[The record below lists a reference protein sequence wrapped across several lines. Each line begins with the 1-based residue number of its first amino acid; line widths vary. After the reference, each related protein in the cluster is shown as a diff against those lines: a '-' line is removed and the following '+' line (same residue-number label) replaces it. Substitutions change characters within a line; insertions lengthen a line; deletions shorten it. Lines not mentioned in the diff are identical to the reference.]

1 MRVAAAVA
9 VRKDA
14 VLAGISA
21 AIRHGLPLVGLVPET
36 VFLLSPTRS
45 GRRRNGVVEI
55 PRSGREHVVELDGF
69 RATNLADT
77 LIEVCRTAP
86 FITALVMVDAA
97 LHIERFGDGAGLVS
111 FDELMAAHNDRMP
124 YRGSARVLGV
134 LAASTTLAASPFETL
149 SRVTSEELG
158 FPEPELQ
165 FELVLTNGET
175 VYFDFGWPKWRV
187 GGEADGWGK
196 YVNPKFPSSDSLEER
211 IKAEKRRDNAVRRTG
226 WTPAHWDWADAW
238 NRAPM
243 RAILLDAG
251 LPIVRRPRTIR

>member
-1 MRVAAAVA
+1 M
-9 VRKDA
+9 
-14 VLAGISA
+14 I
-21 AIRHGLPLVGLVPET
+21 
-36 VFLLSPTRS
+36 
-45 GRRRNGVVEI
+45 
-55 PRSGREHVVELDGF
+55 ELDGF
-69 RATNLADT
+69 RTTDLVDT

-97 LHIERFGDGAGLVS
+97 LHIERFGNGAGLVTL
-111 FDELMAAHNDRMP
+111 DELMAAHNDRMP
-124 YRGSARVLGV
+124 YRGSARVRGV
-134 LAASTTLAASPFETL
+134 LAASTTQAASPFETM

-165 FELVLTNGET
+165 FPLVLANGET
-175 VYFDFGWPKWRV
+175 VYFDLGWPEWHV

-196 YVNPKFPSSDSLEER
+196 YVNPRYPSAGTLEER
-211 IKAEKRRDNAVRRTG
+211 VKAEKRRDNAIRRME